1 MIAYVH
7 NFYNFYKLSVSES
20 SYCFPNFKI
29 IKELFC
35 DSLEKNMKDPEFRK
49 EWEAQELE
57 YQIQEELIKAR
68 IACNMTQ
75 SELAE
80 KSGIRQSNI
89 SCIENGN
96 AVPRLYTLCA
106 LASAMGKKIR
116 IAIV

>member
-1 MIAYVH
+1 MNDYR
-7 NFYNFYKLSVSES
+7 N
-20 SYCFPNFKI
+20 
-29 IKELFC
+29 
-35 DSLEKNMKDPEFRK
+35 SLEKNMKDPEFRK

-89 SCIENGN
+89 SRIENGN
-96 AVPRLYTLCA
+96 AVPKLDTLCA

>member
-49 EWEAQELE
+49 EW
-57 YQIQEELIKAR
+57 
-68 IACNMTQ
+68 
-75 SELAE
+75 
-80 KSGIRQSNI
+80 
-89 SCIENGN
+89 

>member
-1 MIAYVH
+1 
-7 NFYNFYKLSVSES
+7 
-20 SYCFPNFKI
+20 
-29 IKELFC
+29 
-35 DSLEKNMKDPEFRK
+35 MKDPEFRK

-57 YQIQEELIKAR
+57 YQTQEELIKAR

-75 SELAE
+75 PELAE

-89 SCIENGN
+89 SRIENGN
-96 AVPRLYTLCA
+96 AVPRLDTLCA

>member
-49 EWEAQELE
+49 
-57 YQIQEELIKAR
+57 
-68 IACNMTQ
+68 
-75 SELAE
+75 
-80 KSGIRQSNI
+80 SGIRQSNI
-89 SCIENGN
+89 SRIENGN

>member
-1 MIAYVH
+1 MNDYR
-7 NFYNFYKLSVSES
+7 K
-20 SYCFPNFKI
+20 
-29 IKELFC
+29 
-35 DSLEKNMKDPEFRK
+35 SLKKNLRDTDFRK

-89 SCIENGN
+89 SRIENGN
-96 AVPRLYTLCA
+96 AVPRLDTLCA
-106 LASAMGKKIR
+106 LAAAMGKKLR
-116 IAIV
+116 ISII